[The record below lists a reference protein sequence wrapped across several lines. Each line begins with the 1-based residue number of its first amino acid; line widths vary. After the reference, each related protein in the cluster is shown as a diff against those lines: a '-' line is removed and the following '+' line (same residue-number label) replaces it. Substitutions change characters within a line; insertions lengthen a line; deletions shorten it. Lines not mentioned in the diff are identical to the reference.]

1 MSRINTNVSSLVA
14 QNTLNRSNADLQ
26 QALRR
31 LSTGLKINTGKD
43 DPAGLIASENLRR
56 DITAIDKAISNSE
69 RASQVIATADSALGQ
84 VSKLLND
91 VRGLVTEAANRG
103 ALSDEQI
110 AANQLQVDSSLEAID
125 RIAQTT
131 AFQGR
136 KLLDGSLDFIFSE
149 GTGYSSVAGLQINK
163 ANLGAAGSMEVNVD
177 ITAAASKALITNA
190 IPSSAAGQFTL
201 DGKTFTIQATPASNL
216 NSVTVA
222 LDKRADD
229 RAFGKVDIDGHTFNI
244 AAATGQLTNTAG
256 VTVTTAQAD
265 NAARGTVTIDQTDF
279 TITAAAGTGF
289 DNAAVKIA
297 TADLG
302 LAQNVSTVTA
312 DKVRF
317 TQNAGA
323 NGIRFNIAA
332 NAGRTNLSTHDG
344 ITVTFA
350 IAALSG
356 ADTVEYNAGT
366 KTLAYTID
374 NTVGGGDRTA
384 AAIAGVINGYQFGG
398 GQAFTVT
405 NAEDVG
411 AGMLGAGGGIT
422 AANNVL
428 YQEQARAS
436 YAAAA
441 NELTITLNSNA
452 EATVTSTGTARSVD
466 AIVAGVTE
474 IATATASGP
483 INVDPTGLNG
493 TTVGTLVR
501 PTVLADFSAGPD
513 TLTLT
518 FDDNNSQININD
530 VITAIDGLTQFA
542 GTTSQSSSGTI
553 NGITFTP
560 GSTANAL
567 TRLTTGV
574 KADFNS
580 TSSTLTLIF
589 DGSNSAVLTSD
600 LISAVDGLT
609 EFENTA
615 LTAGSGPIDARNLTS
630 SNSLATAARVQ
641 DVVMRIGGEWGTEVF
656 SFQAGTTFEQIAA
669 AIQSVSDATGV
680 TAEVVGSEL
689 KLGSVNYGSK
699 AFVDVEVIREGTGGT
714 FKANLSD
721 KRATGADVQASV
733 NGVVAKGD
741 GNTLSVNT
749 ATLDMALTVADGSTT
764 DVAFTINGGGALFQL
779 GPTVVS
785 NQQARL
791 SIDSIA
797 TGQLGGATGRLYE
810 LRSGNARA
818 LASDATGAARIVDEA
833 INSVVGLRGRLG
845 AFQRTSLDTNIA
857 SLQDTMV
864 NLTSAESAIR
874 DADFAKESA
883 AMTRAQILV
892 QSGTAVLSIA
902 NQNPQ
907 QVLALL
913 R

>member
-201 DGKTFTIQATPASNL
+201 GTQTFTINTTAASNL

-222 LDKRADD
+222 LAKHAGPE
-229 RAFGKVDIDGHTFNI
+229 AFGSFTVDGHKFNVTAASGQSIDNVLVDITRDSTSHFATGTLALDQSTLTLQADPNSNINNVTVAVAKSAMGATADSDNIVVTDGAGGGGTLTIAATSNGVAGGESTVNIVFQAGGTAGANYTTANQTLTITVDNGGNSSGAVIANLIETATVNGGAAGTPVFTASAGGGFVDIDGTQG
-244 AAATGQLTNTAG
+244 AAVDLDVSSDTTLSLETA
-256 VTVTTAQAD
+256 
-265 NAARGTVTIDQTDF
+265 
-279 TITAAAGTGF
+279 TAAY
-289 DNAAVKIA
+289 
-297 TADLG
+297 
-302 LAQNVSTVTA
+302 S
-312 DKVRF
+312 
-317 TQNAGA
+317 AGA
-323 NGIRFNIAA
+323 N
-332 NAGRTNLSTHDG
+332 T
-344 ITVTFA
+344 
-350 IAALSG
+350 
-356 ADTVEYNAGT
+356 
-366 KTLAYTID
+366 
-374 NTVGGGDRTA
+374 
-384 AAIAGVINGYQFGG
+384 
-398 GQAFTVT
+398 
-405 NAEDVG
+405 
-411 AGMLGAGGGIT
+411 
-422 AANNVL
+422 
-428 YQEQARAS
+428 
-436 YAAAA
+436 
-441 NELTITLNSNA
+441 LTITLNSDLTN
-452 EATVTSTGTARSVD
+452 VTTTSILAAVNNL
-466 AIVAGVTE
+466 TE
-474 IATATASGP
+474 FSGSTASGP
-483 INVDPTGLNG
+483 TNVATANVSADAAAA
-493 TTVGTLVR
+493 TLTRAGVI
-501 PTVLADFSAGPD
+501 ADFGVTTAN
-513 TLTLT
+513 TLTLN
-518 FDDNNSQININD
+518 FDNTQSAIDIND
-530 VITAIDGLTQFA
+530 VISAIDGLVQFA
-542 GTTSQSSSGTI
+542 GTTSTSDSGTI
-553 NGITFTP
+553 NGT
-560 GSTANAL
+560 TAIDANDTATL
-567 TRLTTGV
+567 TRITNGV
-574 KADFNS
+574 KASFD
-580 TSSTLTLIF
+580 TSSNVLTLTF
-589 DGSNSAVLTSD
+589 DNTDTS
-600 LISAVDGLT
+600 ITAAHVIAEIDGLSQ
-609 EFENTA
+609 FENT
-615 LTAGSGPIDARNLTS
+615 TATGSGTIDASTLSANP
-630 SNSLATAARVQ
+630 SLATAARVQ